1 MLTQAN
7 CFNKSFLVE
16 NEKKGTAS
24 FGLCQSQ
31 KYLGMILDPKVT
43 LEEYYEKVLS
53 EVKWICLGICLG
65 I

>member
-16 NEKKGTAS
+16 NEKKGTTS

-43 LEEYYEKVLS
+43 LEKYYEKVLS
-53 EVKWICLGICLG
+53 EVK
-65 I
+65 

>member
-53 EVKWICLGICLG
+53 EVK
-65 I
+65 